1 MTSRSQDQDKRIV
14 LIVDDDPIIL
24 QLLNTLLGSSNQV
37 FTASTVRDAQTI
49 LLSQPVQVILC
60 DHHLEDEK
68 GLTFLTRVAKSN
80 PLIQRI
86 LVTGDIK
93 TELLLDAINKG
104 HLFRFLVK
112 PFRNN
117 EVIQLVEEAFMQ
129 YKVAGRRENLARIR
143 LNISNAGKLISLAV
157 IGILLLFIAILAL
170 GTLAFLILYFFKSA
184 LGIDLLPNT
193 HLPDLI

>member
-1 MTSRSQDQDKRIV
+1 M
-14 LIVDDDPIIL
+14 
-24 QLLNTLLGSSNQV
+24 
-37 FTASTVRDAQTI
+37 
-49 LLSQPVQVILC
+49 
-60 DHHLEDEK
+60 
-68 GLTFLTRVAKSN
+68 
-80 PLIQRI
+80 
-86 LVTGDIK
+86 
-93 TELLLDAINKG
+93 
-104 HLFRFLVK
+104 
-112 PFRNN
+112 
-117 EVIQLVEEAFMQ
+117 VEEAFMQ